1 MVCFLSSDPV
11 TRAYEV
17 DLVRE
22 LNRKKLG
29 VRKVIVGPDVPAD
42 IVTAEDVVI
51 DSPGLASVADDGRR
65 RPRRARGPARSRSS
79 GACTSGC
86 APMHLPTTE

>member
-1 MVCFLSSDPV
+1 MCFLSSDPV

-29 VRKVIVGPDVPAD
+29 ARKVIVGPGVPAD
-42 IVTAEDVVI
+42 IVSAKDVVI
-51 DSPGLASVADDGRR
+51 DSPGLASVADEGLISRVVDDFAIHRR
-65 RPRRARGPARSRSS
+65 R
-79 GACTSGC
+79 
-86 APMHLPTTE
+86 